1 MALRAW
7 KCRHGYIIVLPT
19 AAPQA
24 YEGSTQ
30 QINSFECKVDFEMEL
45 HRAFS
50 VTGAMYI
57 TKNVVSNTK

>member
-1 MALRAW
+1 MGLSPW
-7 KCRHGYIIVLPT
+7 KFRHGYIILLPT

-24 YEGSTQ
+24 YEEPTQ
-30 QINSFECKVDFEMEL
+30 QINSFECKVDFEMQL

-57 TKNVVSNTK
+57 TKNVDSNTK